1 MSQSGLK
8 PLLNSARKAVSR
20 VDSFRGIAGKAQD
33 RKKSLL
39 HKLQE
44 YLQYLLLWNVQLCRR
59 QTAVEVLEQ
68 DDVLQQDL

>member
-8 PLLNSARKAVSR
+8 PLLNSASKVVSR
-20 VDSFRGIAGKAQD
+20 VDSFPGIAGKAQD
-33 RKKSLL
+33 RKILQL

-44 YLQYLLLWNVQLCRR
+44 YLQYLLLWKVQLCRR